1 MSLTTCRSARETDLD
16 AIEEMVT
23 DFVKGH
29 PAENWPRSRLAL
41 RDAYFGPSPVA
52 HLIVA
57 VQNDHVVGM
66 GQWTRI
72 YDMFWSMFGAN
83 AEWLYVRPEYRG
95 RGIVAAIV
103 AEICAQVRGA
113 GGGFLYG
120 GGGDEVEQL
129 YERVA
134 IGGRTNSCHLSAEA
148 FQLLADL
155 AGMPPREIVRHL
167 PAPGLNR
174 VAPVARGTEVR
185 SGSREMKFNTPVDS
199 RDGSA

>member
-1 MSLTTCRSARETDLD
+1 
-16 AIEEMVT
+16 MVA

-29 PAENWPRSRLAL
+29 PAENWPRSRQAL
-41 RDAYFGPSPVA
+41 RDAYFGPGPVA
-52 HLIVA
+52 NLIVA

-103 AEICAQVRGA
+103 AEICAQVRSA

-120 GGGDEVEQL
+120 GGSDEVEQL

-155 AGMPPREIVRHL
+155 AGMSPREIVRHL
-167 PAPGLNR
+167 PAPELNR
-174 VAPVARGTEVR
+174 VAPGTRGIEVR
-185 SGSREMKFNTPVDS
+185 NGNRDLNINTHVDS
-199 RDGSA
+199 TDGST